1 MTATSSL
8 SVKGVIALVAGVVAV
23 LCAPPEALAEDG
35 GVRRF
40 ALVVGS
46 NDGGDERV
54 RLRYAVTDA
63 RSVAGVLG
71 QLGGVAV
78 ADRLLL
84 EEPTRARFLAA
95 LSDLDGRLAAARR
108 GHRRTELLI
117 YYSGHS
123 DEHGLLLGAERLTY
137 DELRAVIGGLGAD
150 VKIAILDSCSSGALI
165 RKKGGTRVAPFLVDD
180 ASDVSGQA
188 FLTSSSATEAAQES
202 DRLGASFFTHH
213 LVSGLR
219 GAADAS
225 GDGRV
230 TLHEAYQFAFH
241 ETLARTANTQSG
253 PQHANYA
260 IDLTGTGDVVITDL
274 SELTSILVLDRG
286 LAGRFFVRDE
296 RDRLLAEVQKTG
308 ERAVELGLEA
318 GVYQVSF
325 VEAGMVWA
333 RAVEVPTGRRVV
345 LARRDFE
352 ATGLAIAH
360 RDRGGDPWVGGP
372 GDEPHVDDEA
382 GEAIVADD
390 GDAVYRDEWEVV
402 SARFSLV
409 PGVSLSG
416 PGARQVVD
424 GVAFGLLG
432 DAVGAVRGAQVTS
445 LLGIVD
451 EDLGGLQMS
460 ALVNITGGV
469 VAGVQLTG
477 GLNYAGHG
485 VVGGQLA
492 GGLNLSLGPVDGVMV
507 AAGANLV
514 ASDVRGAMVA
524 AGANYASGALDGAQ
538 VSAGLNIADEVVGA
552 QIGLVN
558 IGGHV
563 RGAQIGLINYARS
576 VDGVSFALVP
586 IVAEGGYNHVELWA
600 DTSVPLN
607 LGARLGAPLLHVLI
621 SAGLTDPGLG
631 GACVARVGG
640 GLGSHVDLGAVY
652 LDVDLT
658 AHMLA
663 GSSCDFDRLADG
675 AALAQARLTLGV
687 ALTEGLAIFVGAAA
701 NGELSLG
708 EDDTVRPLLAGDAA
722 TSGWDFEVFPSFF
735 GGVRL
740 F

>member
-1 MTATSSL
+1 MVGVRGL
-8 SVKGVIALVAGVVAV
+8 SGALLVGLVAWLG
-23 LCAPPEALAEDG
+23 APVGALAEDG

-40 ALVVGS
+40 AVVVGS
-46 NDGGDERV
+46 NDGGDARV

-63 RSVAGVLG
+63 RSVASVLK
-71 QLGGVAV
+71 QLGGVGV
-78 ADRLLL
+78 ADSLLL

-95 LSDLDGRLAAARR
+95 LSDLDRRLVAARR

-123 DEHGLLLGAERLTY
+123 DEHGLLLGPERLTY
-137 DELRAVIGGLGAD
+137 DELRGAIAGLGAD

-165 RKKGGTRVAPFLVDD
+165 RKKGGARVAPFLVDD

-274 SELTSILVLDRG
+274 GELTSVLVLDRG
-286 LAGRFFVRDE
+286 LVGRFFVRDE
-296 RDRLLAEVQKTG
+296 ADRLLAEVQKSG
-308 ERAVELGLEA
+308 ERPVELGLEA
-318 GVYQVSF
+318 GAYRVSF

-333 RAVEVPTGRRVV
+333 GAVEVPVGRRVV
-345 LARRDFE
+345 LTRRDFR

-360 RDRGGDPWVGGP
+360 RDRGGDPWLEEAGGP
-372 GDEPHVDDEA
+372 ASALDDP
-382 GEAIVADD
+382 GETLVADD
-390 GDAVYRDEWEVV
+390 GHAGPDEGWEVV

-416 PGARQVVD
+416 PGRWQVVD
-424 GVAFGLLG
+424 GVALGLLG
-432 DAVGAVRGAQVTS
+432 DDVGAVRGAQLTT
-445 LLGIVD
+445 LLGVID
-451 EDLGGLQMS
+451 EELGGLQLS
-460 ALVNITGGV
+460 GLLNVAGGV
-469 VAGVQLTG
+469 VAGVQLAG
-477 GLNYAGHG
+477 ALNLAGEGLL
-485 VVGGQLA
+485 GGQVA
-492 GGLNLSLGPVDGVMV
+492 GGLNLSLGPVDGLML
-507 AAGANLV
+507 AGGANL
-514 ASDVRGAMVA
+514 ATSDVRGAMVA
-524 AGANYASGALDGAQ
+524 AGANYASGAVDGAQ

-563 RGAQIGLINYARS
+563 RGAQIGLVNYARS
-576 VDGVSFALVP
+576 VDGVSLALVP
-586 IVAEGGYNHVELWA
+586 IVAEGGYNHVEVWA

-607 LGARLGAPLLHVLI
+607 VGARLGAPLLHVLL

-640 GLGSHVDLGAVY
+640 GLGSHVALGAVY
-652 LDVDLT
+652 VDVDLT

-663 GSSCDFDRLADG
+663 GGSCDFRRLADG
-675 AALAQARLTLGV
+675 AALAQARLSVGV
-687 ALTEGLAIFVGAAA
+687 ALTDGLAVFVGAAA

-708 EDDTVRPLLAGDAA
+708 EDDTVRPLLAGDAP
-722 TSGWDFEVFPSFF
+722 TSEWDFEVFPSFF